1 MKSREELEAR
11 VEQLER
17 EIAALRSAP
26 RKVRK
31 RATWGLGNLPIYEI
45 AVGPD
50 PERGEARGHARAVVA
65 IGDIATGFV
74 AVGAWARGVVALGG
88 LATGLFS
95 FGGLSIGVLAAAGGL
110 AIGGLAFGG
119 GAVGA
124 VAIGGGAVGQYAC
137 GGGVVGEHVISG
149 IRRDP
154 EAEAFFGEHGLED
167 VCLPKRA
174 RRR

>member
-17 EIAALRSAP
+17 EIAALRAAP
-26 RKVRK
+26 RNVRK
-31 RATWGLGNLPIYEI
+31 RATWGLGNLPMYEI

-50 PERGEARGHARAVVA
+50 PERGEARGHARAIVA

-74 AVGAWARGVVALGG
+74 AVGAWARGVVAFGG

-95 FGGLSIGVLAAAGGL
+95 FGGLSIGVLAAVGGL

-137 GGGVVGEHVISG
+137 GGGAVGEHVISANQ
-149 IRRDP
+149 IDP
-154 EAEAFFGEHGLED
+154 EAEAFFQEHGLGN
-167 VCLPKRA
+167 VCLPRRA